1 MTTKPDGVY
10 RSPGEI
16 TIQQPPVFTR
26 LPEEYETDWKRR
38 LSDLPIGES
47 FYIIKYVVRSDL
59 KRRLYLH
66 SDTKGFGNIDIPSIK
81 VTRTAWRTV
90 ELDFLGKSP
99 GKIQVLKIGFWDKIL
114 FATFKVKS
122 FKNID
127 LEKK

>member
-1 MTTKPDGVY
+1 MTTKPDGIY

-16 TIQQPPVFTR
+16 TIQQPPVFTH
-26 LPEEYETDWKRR
+26 LPEEYEKDWKGR
-38 LSDLPIGES
+38 LCDLPIGES
-47 FYIIKYVVRSDL
+47 FYIIKHIVRSDL
-59 KRRLYLH
+59 KRRLYLY
-66 SDTKGFGNIDIPSIK
+66 DNTKGFGDTNEDRIK

-99 GKIQVLKIGFWDKIL
+99 GKIQVLRIGFWDKIL